1 MEESPL
7 LKEFY
12 AQYKDRGV
20 AVIGISLDED
30 PKLVQEMVAS
40 KGMNWTQVVD
50 VDHTIQKLFNVKGTP
65 TYFLL
70 DREGKIVAKDI
81 PFKKLNDAI
90 SQLLKDSNVR

>member
-1 MEESPL
+1 VEESPL
-7 LKEFY
+7 LKELY
-12 AQYKDRGV
+12 AQYKERGV

-30 PKLVQEMVAS
+30 VKLVREMVAN

-50 VDHTIQKLFNVKGTP
+50 ADHTIQKLFNVKGTP

-70 DREGKIVAKDI
+70 DREGKLVAKDI

-90 SQLLKDSNVR
+90 TELLKK